1 MHDIIRWY
9 TKDIEVCV
17 ASIESHEA
25 QAERYEAEAER
36 VDFDAKA
43 QSYMRHWAE
52 RERQNVNEERKWLTV
67 LRDRL
72 EEVGG

>member
-1 MHDIIRWY
+1 MYDIIRWY

-25 QAERYEAEAER
+25 KAKRYEAEAER
-36 VDFDAKA
+36 VADPEV

-52 RERQNVNEERKWLTV
+52 RERQNANEERNWLTE
-67 LRDRL
+67 LKRRL
-72 EEVGG
+72 ENVGG